1 MLNLL
6 GNVTSSDIFP
16 YRGGIESRPLVY
28 KVATSNLGEVPE
40 FLTEFIRD
48 FLRVSE
54 KKKHSN
60 TRNNSG

>member
-54 KKKHSN
+54 K
-60 TRNNSG
+60 